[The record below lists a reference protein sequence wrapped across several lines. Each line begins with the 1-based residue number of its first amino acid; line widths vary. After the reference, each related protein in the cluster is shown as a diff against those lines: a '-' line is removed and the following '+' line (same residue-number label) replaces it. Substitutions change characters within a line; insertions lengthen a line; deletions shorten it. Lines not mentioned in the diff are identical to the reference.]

1 MKNTFLVVSTLVVL
15 ISGCAADSSQEV
27 AEQSEVPE
35 IVTKA
40 DVTPQRDPAVEAAIL
55 ETAPDYNREV
65 IEAGGGQKARY
76 LYTRANLNDDGQDE
90 VLVYMLGSIFCGTG
104 GCNLLI
110 LTEKEDGYRVVNNFP
125 TSRVPLVATRETSN
139 GWKDLVREVSGG
151 GVPTE
156 YVRYTFD
163 GDRYVE
169 KERQSAAEAPA
180 GEAYLSD
187 DFTFESGLILEPR
200 D

>member
-104 GCNLLI
+104 GC
-110 LTEKEDGYRVVNNFP
+110 TWVGPAVPGF
-125 TSRVPLVATRETSN
+125 PLVTTS
-139 GWKDLVREVSGG
+139 VEVVGIG
-151 GVPTE
+151 RV
-156 YVRYTFD
+156 
-163 GDRYVE
+163 
-169 KERQSAAEAPA
+169 
-180 GEAYLSD
+180 
-187 DFTFESGLILEPR
+187 
-200 D
+200 